1 MIVLYVNGKRS
12 ARKMRPIPEEYNDKK
27 DGRRQGILLKRDE
40 TPCQQQQIQQ
50 PRPVCS
56 GQETPLEQCKKLGGL
71 LAAQPETAFR

>member
-40 TPCQQQQIQQ
+40 TPCQQQQSSSPDRYVQG
-50 PRPVCS
+50 R
-56 GQETPLEQCKKLGGL
+56 KH
-71 LAAQPETAFR
+71 R